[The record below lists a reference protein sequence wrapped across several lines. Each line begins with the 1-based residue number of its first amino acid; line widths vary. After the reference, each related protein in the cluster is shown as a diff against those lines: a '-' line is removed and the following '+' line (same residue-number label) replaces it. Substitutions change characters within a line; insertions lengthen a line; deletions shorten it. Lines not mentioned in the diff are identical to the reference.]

1 MKKETLGYICPQT
14 KKQCDDE
21 CCVSAEDCHIE
32 ASFGIVYDC
41 EQPKQETLE
50 EAKAKLFRYSEE
62 EVTILLQNIINE
74 IEIRK
79 QNIISK
85 SEKMSVHLLE
95 GGCMAFESSQDV
107 VKEQV
112 EQFKKK

>member
-1 MKKETLGYICPQT
+1 MKQT
-14 KKQCDDE
+14 AVEWLVEEIKHIIPSDFLNKFNQAREIEKQQQ
-21 CCVSAEDCHIE
+21 
-32 ASFGIVYDC
+32 G
-41 EQPKQETLE
+41 
-50 EAKAKLFRYSEE
+50 YSEE

-85 SEKMSVHLLE
+85 SETISVHLLE

-112 EQFKKK
+112 KQFKNK